1 MRNAYNSQKRSYID
15 QWPDMAITEIGEIW
29 PKILIKMVIS
39 LKKIGDID

>member
-29 PKILIKMVIS
+29 PNSHHNGDIA
-39 LKKIGDID
+39 KKIGDID